1 MVLKIFGEENMPMYN
16 AKTVVVDGVT
26 LIENGMILL
35 PKEINWSTIDFL
47 ALTLGVGNRRI
58 IFSDKEALELVH
70 KGIYRLPR
78 LQTVAMWVADKSEDF
93 VSTQENKE
101 LIQRARWRKYKF
113 LDIFEERYCE
123 KNLIEHILRFKGV
136 SKDDHGCSINNGIF
150 DRMIAG
156 DVLVMISTIMEMT
169 EYDLSNCYVEEY
181 EEAI

>member
-1 MVLKIFGEENMPMYN
+1 MYN

-35 PKEINWSTIDFL
+35 PKEIDWSTIDFL
-47 ALTLGVGNRRI
+47 ALKLGVGSRKI
-58 IFSDKEALELVH
+58 IFSDEEALELLH

-78 LQTVAMWVADKSEDF
+78 LQTVAMWVDGKSEDF

-123 KNLIEHILRFKGV
+123 KNLIEHILRFKRV
-136 SKDDHGCSINNGIF
+136 SKDDPESSINNGIF

-181 EEAI
+181 EEAPRSS

>member
-1 MVLKIFGEENMPMYN
+1 MYN

-47 ALTLGVGNRRI
+47 ALKLGVGNRRI

-123 KNLIEHILRFKGV
+123 KSLLEHILRFKGA
-136 SKDDHGCSINNGIF
+136 SKDNPESSINHGIF

-169 EYDLSNCYVEEY
+169 EYDLSDCYVEEY
-181 EEAI
+181 EESPCGF